1 MRKRMENDW
10 KTVCF
15 DRTGRVALFILTIF
29 LLSGCVSHVKEL
41 RDAQDQFNTAA
52 SLENQMKLDPRN
64 IDASA
69 VGSITAS
76 YRLSLTMIS
85 NLIDKNRGDLEK
97 DKLLGVAYTL
107 KALTEWRLGD
117 YTSARTTAALGRQLP
132 EGSLFPRDRALLE
145 ALPGL
150 IKNDQAYQHLVEGTY
165 LYVDIKRLLTESLR
179 DLDGGMKVGS
189 AGENLRLFF
198 LVSKLAVL
206 KNWLDLTGDSK
217 IKKPPDFKDEIEHEE
232 WCGAA
237 KPTWALF
244 TSETQKVKNGQEAEE
259 FNLWWG
265 RVLGLPEACENP

>member
-1 MRKRMENDW
+1 MRRRMETVW
-10 KTVCF
+10 KTVCSEG
-15 DRTGRVALFILTIF
+15 TGRVALLILAIF
-29 LLSGCVSHVKEL
+29 LLSGCVSHVKDL
-41 RDAQDQFNTAA
+41 RDAQDQFNMAA

-85 NLIDKNRGDLEK
+85 NLLDKNKGDLEK
-97 DKLLGVAYTL
+97 DNLLGVAYTL

-117 YTSARTTAALGRQLP
+117 YTSARTTAASGKQLP

-150 IKNDQAYQHLVEGTY
+150 IKNDQAYQHLVEGNY
-165 LYVDIKRLLTESLR
+165 PYVDIKRLLTESLR
-179 DLDGGMKVGS
+179 DLDEGMKVDS

-206 KNWLDLTGDSK
+206 KNWLDLTGDDK
-217 IKKPPDFKDEIEHEE
+217 IKKPLGFKDEIEHEE
-232 WCGAA
+232 WCGVA
-237 KPTWALF
+237 KPVWAFF
-244 TSETQKVKNGQEAEE
+244 TSEAERNKKGQEAEE

-265 RVLGLPEACENP
+265 RALGLPEACETP